1 MYRLFHQYQY
11 PIIGGAAGLILAILL
26 ITVGFFKTI
35 LIIVLTLI
43 GAYLGF
49 YLNEAGF
56 FDPFKRSR
64 I

>member
-1 MYRLFHQYQY
+1 MNRLFQQYQY
-11 PIIGGAAGLILAILL
+11 PIIGGVAGLILAILL

-35 LIIVLTLI
+35 LVIFLTII

-49 YLNEAGF
+49 YLNSIGF
-56 FDPFKRSR
+56 FDSFKRPK